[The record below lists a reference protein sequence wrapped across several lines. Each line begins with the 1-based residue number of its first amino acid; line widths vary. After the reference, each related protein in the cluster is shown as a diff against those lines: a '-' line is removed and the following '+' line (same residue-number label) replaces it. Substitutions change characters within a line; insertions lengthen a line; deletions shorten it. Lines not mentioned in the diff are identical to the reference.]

1 MRART
6 HPPHRKP
13 APLPCPRNAAH
24 SRSSFFAIHSRLP
37 PAPRHDAQHFP
48 VTLPCPPLFRSL
60 PAPRADFEPPSPEQS
75 PPFPCQH
82 TQKECPKALHCVM
95 YFAAHRAVSR
105 DLNGRIALSL
115 LSEVTQPQRRR
126 RLALALA
133 HDAGDDQHDDGDEIR
148 DHLDDLALRK
158 GHADIVGHKVQHAEQ
173 YGA

>member
-1 MRART
+1 MRAA
-6 HPPHRKP
+6 PSP
-13 APLPCPRNAAH
+13 APKTRAPALPAQRCTLPPRLPRNT
-24 SRSSFFAIHSRLP
+24 LP
-37 PAPRHDAQHFP
+37 PAARSSPRCATFSRHSPLPAAFP
-48 VTLPCPPLFRSL
+48 LIARTPEPPLNRPPPNSCRLSL
-60 PAPRADFEPPSPEQS
+60 
-75 PPFPCQH
+75 CQH